1 MNFRNPQISL
11 PMVAIPLI
19 KSGSIRT
26 SIDGP
31 RFGLVRHSLQSDLF
45 HQTSWSSFNQYLIE
59 NGKELNTKNTFKITE
74 LNILISVSVNW
85 ILNELQ
91 FLSFLPILRV
101 RFSTFFISKTTTY
114 NSIQFKSFIKNQI
127 TSISTEIRENTLF
140 WREIKVN
147 KIGKADS
154 FLLVDHRF
162 RLHLF
167 HPTK

>member
-1 MNFRNPQISL
+1 
-11 PMVAIPLI
+11 MVAIPLI

-26 SIDGP
+26 SIDGS
-31 RFGLVRHSLQSDLF
+31 RFGLVWHSLQSDLF
-45 HQTSWSSFNQYLIE
+45 HQTSRSSSYQYLIE

-85 ILNELQ
+85 ILNELW

-101 RFSTFFISKTTTY
+101 RFSSFSTFFISKTTTY

-147 KIGKADS
+147 KMGKADI

-167 HPTK
+167 YPTK